1 MTAPKAEALAS
12 LKTTIES
19 TKALIA
25 QFETLIQTG
34 ALPNVPIDSSSP
46 NAIAL
51 YSDAG
56 AILKAQTTKLSLLVL
71 NKPYT
76 PSEITFVLKSLCQE
90 CIPALVSACQ
100 LCPSERYTNFLHRV
114 IRTSVGCAFKHYL
127 DLLDDIPV
135 DERGIKNIRSQKTL
149 RNTGVIWEGMD
160 FAIKLAPMG
169 LVAVALTKVEG
180 YYDLF
185 KDAIE
190 ELEEWRDGDLS
201 PTDIIANY
209 APGMKSIG
217 VGAKEEMRPEA
228 RKLDINNIEEF
239 DDNLFNLPRHA
250 SADILPVTRKAIETL
265 KLIRLLY
272 PALLKRRVKR
282 FPTIDAQTPLD
293 KLPTA
298 EQADRYDKIML
309 YCRLFGDDAD
319 NIAAALY
326 AHDVD
331 QVNSSLRTIT
341 DRASKC
347 VAVAEKT
354 WDGGEDEFTR
364 WVRTWLVKLDEQ

>member
-1 MTAPKAEALAS
+1 MTAPKAEALAI
-12 LKTTIES
+12 LKSTIAS

-25 QFETLIQTG
+25 KFETLIQTG
-34 ALPNVPIDSSSP
+34 ALPNVPFDPSSP
-46 NAIAL
+46 NAVAL

-76 PSEITFVLKSLCQE
+76 PSEITFILKSLCQE

-100 LCPSERYTNFLHRV
+100 LCPPERYTNFLHST
-114 IRTSVGCAFKHYL
+114 IRESVASAFKHYL
-127 DLLDDIPV
+127 DLLEDIPV
-135 DERGIKNIRSQKTL
+135 DEWGIKNIRSQKTL

-169 LVAVALTKVEG
+169 LVAVAVTKVEE
-180 YYDLF
+180 YHDLF

-190 ELEEWRDGDLS
+190 ELEEWRDGNS
-201 PTDIIANY
+201 SMDIITNNLSE
-209 APGMKSIG
+209 MKPIG
-217 VGAKEEMRPEA
+217 AGVKEKVGAEA
-228 RKLDINNIEEF
+228 RKHDINNVEEF
-239 DDNLFNLPRHA
+239 EDNPFNLPEHA
-250 SADILPVTRKAIETL
+250 SAAIMPVTRRAIETL

-282 FPTIDAQTPLD
+282 FPSIDAQTPPD
-293 KLPTA
+293 KFPTA

-319 NIAAALY
+319 NLAAALY
-326 AHDVD
+326 AQDVE
-331 QVNSSLRTIT
+331 QVNNSLRTIR
-341 DRASKC
+341 DCARKC
-347 VAVAEKT
+347 VALAEKT
-354 WDGGEDEFTR
+354 WEGGEDEFTK

>member
-1 MTAPKAEALAS
+1 MTAPKPEALAV
-12 LKTTIES
+12 LKTTIAS

-34 ALPNVPIDSSSP
+34 ALPNVPLESSSP

-76 PSEITFVLKSLCQE
+76 PSEITFILKSLCQE

-100 LCPSERYTNFLHRV
+100 LCTPERYTNFLHRV
-114 IRTSVGCAFKHYL
+114 IRASVGSAFKHYL

-135 DERGIKNIRSQKTL
+135 DERGIENIRSQKTL
-149 RNTGVIWEGMD
+149 RNTGVIWEGME

-169 LVAVALTKVEG
+169 LVAVATTKVEG
-180 YYDLF
+180 YHDLF

-201 PTDIIANY
+201 PMDIIANDV
-209 APGMKSIG
+209 PEMKPIWD
-217 VGAKEEMRPEA
+217 GAKAEMGPVA
-228 RKLDINNIEEF
+228 QKHDINNMGEF
-239 DDNLFNLPRHA
+239 EDNPFNLPRHA
-250 SADILPVTRKAIETL
+250 SAAILPTTRKAIETL

-272 PALLKRRVKR
+272 PAMLKRRVKR
-282 FPTIDAQTPLD
+282 FPVIDAQTPAD
-293 KLPTA
+293 KFPTA
-298 EQADRYDKIML
+298 EQANRYDKLMA
-309 YCRLFGDDAD
+309 YCHLFSEEAD
-319 NIAAALY
+319 EIAAALY
-326 AHDVD
+326 TQDVE
-331 QVNSSLRTIT
+331 QVDGRLGIIT
-341 DRASKC
+341 DYARKC
-347 VAVAEKT
+347 IAFVEKT
-354 WDGGEDEFTR
+354 WDGGEDEFSK
-364 WVRTWLVKLDEQ
+364 WVRTWLVKLDEL